1 MEKLSKFL
9 MRPSRV
15 AGLLQI
21 AGTRSGCA
29 EAR

>member
-1 MEKLSKFL
+1 MEKLIKAL

-15 AGLLQI
+15 AGLPQI
-21 AGTRSGCA
+21 VGPRSGYV

>member
-1 MEKLSKFL
+1 MEKLIKFL

-15 AGLLQI
+15 AGQEQF
-21 AGTRSGCA
+21 AGTRSGYV